1 MVDSKK
7 DVERFLESIRDQINE
22 FLSSNNKTKLG
33 INPRG
38 AVRNFTQ
45 NKIKSSLSNKKP
57 KAAKNPKIMKNK
69 KATCKYC
76 KGDDFYWGQTEWG
89 WRLFDENNEQHMC
102 KNKVSNGQYTSR

>member
-1 MVDSKK
+1 MIDSKK
-7 DVERFLESIRDQINE
+7 DVERFLESIRDQIND
-22 FLSSNNKTKLG
+22 FLSSNNKTKTKL
-33 INPRG
+33 
-38 AVRNFTQ
+38 
-45 NKIKSSLSNKKP
+45 KSSLSNKKP

-76 KGDDFYWGQTEWG
+76 KGNDFYWGDTEWG